1 MILRVTLIIIALLT
15 APVVLLGQEAAKKAD
30 KKDWIQLFNGKN
42 LDGWTVKIAKHKLGE
57 NFGNTF
63 RVEDSLL
70 KISYDK
76 YDSLDGQF
84 GHLFY
89 KDKFSYYLVAVEY
102 RFVGEQVKG
111 GPPWAFR
118 NNGIMV
124 HSQSAESMELNQDFP
139 TSIEVQL
146 LGGDGVHERPNGNV
160 CTPGTNIVIDGSLYT
175 PHCYQLKAKTY
186 HGDGWVRVV
195 AEVLGSERI
204 THFVEGVPVITYTSP
219 QLGGE
224 EKNPELAKR
233 SGELLSDGYIALQ
246 AESHPTEFR
255 KVEVLNL
262 VGCMDQK
269 AKNFKSYFVKPDN
282 TKCVYQAGRI
292 KHEGT
297 KTQRHE
303 GIDHL
308 SEFPTWD

>member
-1 MILRVTLIIIALLT
+1 MRFRITATLATLMLT
-15 APVVLLGQEAAKKAD
+15 TLVALGQDAAAKAD
-30 KKDWIQLFNGKN
+30 RKDWIQLFNGKN

-57 NFGNTF
+57 NFGDTF
-63 RVEDSLL
+63 RVEDGIL
-70 KISYDK
+70 KISYDE
-76 YDSLDGQF
+76 YDTLGGQF

-111 GPPWAFR
+111 SPEWALR

-124 HSQSAESMELNQDFP
+124 HSQSPESMDLDQDFP
-139 TSIEVQL
+139 TSLEVQL

-160 CTPGTNIVIDGSLYT
+160 CTPGTNIVLNGSLYT
-175 PHCYQLKAKTY
+175 PHCYELRARTY
-186 HGDGWVRVV
+186 HGEQWVRVV

-204 THFVEGVPVITYTSP
+204 THFVEGGPVITYTKP
-219 QLGGE
+219 QLGGDIRS
-224 EKNPELAKR
+224 PQLAKR

-262 VGCMDQK
+262 VGCMDKK
-269 AKNFKSYFVKPDN
+269 AANFKPYYVKADN
-282 TKCVYQAGRI
+282 TKCLYQNKPHR
-292 KHEGT
+292 
-297 KTQRHE
+297 Q
-303 GIDHL
+303 
-308 SEFPTWD
+308 

>member
-1 MILRVTLIIIALLT
+1 MRFRLILTIAICVLASLT
-15 APVVLLGQEAAKKAD
+15 TRGQDAAAKAD
-30 KKDWIQLFNGKN
+30 KNDWIQLFNGKN

-57 NFGNTF
+57 NFGDTF
-63 RVEDSLL
+63 RVQNGLL
-70 KISYDK
+70 KVSYDR
-76 YDSLDGQF
+76 YDTLAGQF

-111 GPPWAFR
+111 APAWALR

-124 HSQSAESMELNQDFP
+124 HSQSPESMGLDQDFP

-160 CTPGTNIVIDGSLYT
+160 CTPGTNIVIDGALYT
-175 PHCYQLKAKTY
+175 PHCYQLKARTY
-186 HGDGWVRVV
+186 HGEKWVRVV
-195 AEVLGSERI
+195 AEVMGSERI
-204 THFVEGVPVITYTSP
+204 THFVEGVPVITYAKP

-224 EKNPELAKR
+224 SKSPEFAAR
-233 SGELLSDGYIALQ
+233 SGELLSEGYLALQ

-262 VGCMDQK
+262 VGCMDKK
-269 AKNFKSYFVKPDN
+269 AKNFKPYFVKADN
-282 TKCVYQAGRI
+282 TKCAY
-292 KHEGT
+292 
-297 KTQRHE
+297 
-303 GIDHL
+303 
-308 SEFPTWD
+308 

>member
-1 MILRVTLIIIALLT
+1 MKLLSLILLLLIPQPILC
-15 APVVLLGQEAAKKAD
+15 QDAAKIANKR
-30 KKDWIQLFNGKN
+30 DWIQLFNGRN
-42 LDGWTVKIAKHKLGE
+42 LDGWTVKIAKHKAGE

-63 RVEDSLL
+63 RVENGLL
-70 KISYDK
+70 KVSYDQ

-111 GPPWAFR
+111 GPTWGWR

-124 HSQSAESMELNQDFP
+124 HSQSPESMGLDQDFP

-146 LGGDGVHERPNGNV
+146 LGGDGVHDRPNGNV
-160 CTPGTNIVIDGSLYT
+160 CTPGTNIVMEGVLFT

-204 THFVEGVPVITYTSP
+204 THFVEGVPVVAYTQP
-219 QLGGE
+219 QLGGDV
-224 EKNPELAKR
+224 KSPQFANR
-233 SGELLSDGYIALQ
+233 SGELLSEGYLAIQ
-246 AESHPTEFR
+246 AESAPTEFR
-255 KVEVLNL
+255 KIEVLNL
-262 VGCMDQK
+262 VGCMNKQ
-269 AKNFKSYFVKPDN
+269 AKNYRSYFVKSDN
-282 TKCVYQAGRI
+282 TKCKY
-292 KHEGT
+292 
-297 KTQRHE
+297 
-303 GIDHL
+303 
-308 SEFPTWD
+308 

>member
-1 MILRVTLIIIALLT
+1 MRVFLIVVIAAISLT
-15 APVVLLGQEAAKKAD
+15 PFVTLGQESAAKAD
-30 KKDWIQLFNGKN
+30 KQDWIQLFNGRN
-42 LDGWTVKIAKHKLGE
+42 LEGWTVKIAKHKVGE

-63 RVEDSLL
+63 RVENGLL
-70 KISYDK
+70 KISYDH

-111 GPPWAFR
+111 SPAWAFR

-124 HSQSAESMELNQDFP
+124 HSQSAESMGLDQDFP

-146 LGGDGVHERPNGNV
+146 LGGDGTHDRPNGNV
-160 CTPGTNIVIDGSLYT
+160 CTPGTNIVIDEILYT

-195 AEVLGSERI
+195 AEVLGSEKI
-204 THFVEGVPVITYTSP
+204 THYVEGVPVVTYTKP
-219 QLGGE
+219 QLGGDV
-224 EKNPELAKR
+224 KSPEFANR
-233 SGELLSDGYIALQ
+233 SGELLTEGFIALQ

-262 VGCMDQK
+262 VGCMDKK
-269 AKNFKSYFVKPDN
+269 AKNFKSYYVKAAN
-282 TKCVYQAGRI
+282 TKCVY
-292 KHEGT
+292 
-297 KTQRHE
+297 
-303 GIDHL
+303 
-308 SEFPTWD
+308 

>member
-1 MILRVTLIIIALLT
+1 VIGVHLRLNSRRGDAVRVCL
-15 APVVLLGQEAAKKAD
+15 VLLAVLSLSPAISLGQQSAAQAD

-42 LDGWTVKIAKHKLGE
+42 LEGWTVKITKHKVGE

-63 RVEDSLL
+63 RVENGLL
-70 KISYDK
+70 KISYDQ
-76 YDSLDGQF
+76 YETLDGQF

-89 KDKFSYYLVAVEY
+89 KDKFSYYLIAVEY

-111 GPPWAFR
+111 GPTWAYR

-124 HSQSAESMELNQDFP
+124 HSQSAESMGLDQDFP

-146 LGGDGVHERPNGNV
+146 LGGDGVHDRPNGNV
-160 CTPGTNIVIDGSLYT
+160 CTPGTNIVMDGLLYT

-204 THFVEGVPVITYTSP
+204 THFVEGVPVVSYTQP
-219 QLGGE
+219 QLGGDV
-224 EKNPELAKR
+224 KSPELGNR
-233 SGELLSDGYIALQ
+233 SGELLTDGFIALQ

-262 VGCMDQK
+262 VGCMDRK
-269 AKNFKSYFVKPDN
+269 AKNFRRYYLKPDN
-282 TKCVYQAGRI
+282 TKCVY
-292 KHEGT
+292 
-297 KTQRHE
+297 
-303 GIDHL
+303 
-308 SEFPTWD
+308 

>member
-1 MILRVTLIIIALLT
+1 MPFRITVTIATFVLMSLVTL
-15 APVVLLGQEAAKKAD
+15 GQDAAAKAD

-57 NFGNTF
+57 NFGDTF
-63 RVEDSLL
+63 RVENGLL

-76 YDSLDGQF
+76 YDRLDGQF

-102 RFVGEQVKG
+102 RFVGQQVQG
-111 GPPWAFR
+111 APEWALR

-124 HSQSAESMELNQDFP
+124 HSQSPESMGLDQDFP

-160 CTPGTNIVIDGSLYT
+160 CTPGTNIVIDGALYT
-175 PHCYQLKAKTY
+175 PHCYQLRAKTY
-186 HGDGWVRVV
+186 HGEQWVRVV

-204 THFVEGVPVITYTSP
+204 THFVEGVPVITYTKP

-224 EKNPELAKR
+224 AKSPEFAKR
-233 SGELLSDGYIALQ
+233 SGELLSEGYIALQ

-262 VGCMDQK
+262 VGCMDKK
-269 AKNFKSYFVKPDN
+269 ATNFKPYYVKADN
-282 TKCVYQAGRI
+282 TKCTYYKR
-292 KHEGT
+292 K
-297 KTQRHE
+297 
-303 GIDHL
+303 
-308 SEFPTWD
+308 

>member
-1 MILRVTLIIIALLT
+1 MRFRITATIGTLVLT
-15 APVVLLGQEAAKKAD
+15 SLITLGQDAAAKAD

-57 NFGNTF
+57 NFGDTF
-63 RVEDSLL
+63 RVENGLL

-76 YDSLDGQF
+76 YDTLGGQF

-111 GPPWAFR
+111 APAWALR

-124 HSQSAESMELNQDFP
+124 HSQSPESMGLDEDFP
-139 TSIEVQL
+139 TSLEVQL

-160 CTPGTNIVIDGSLYT
+160 CTPGTNIVIDGALYT
-175 PHCYQLKAKTY
+175 PHCYQLRAKTY
-186 HGDGWVRVV
+186 DGEQWVRVV

-204 THFVEGVPVITYTSP
+204 THFVEGVPVVTYTKP

-224 EKNPELAKR
+224 AKSPEFAKR
-233 SGELLSDGYIALQ
+233 SGEILREGYLALQ

-262 VGCMDQK
+262 VGCMDKK
-269 AKNFKSYFVKPDN
+269 ATNFKPYYVKADN
-282 TKCVYQAGRI
+282 TKCAY
-292 KHEGT
+292 
-297 KTQRHE
+297 
-303 GIDHL
+303 
-308 SEFPTWD
+308 